1 VIQGYFVIFEVDSSA
16 LHCGT

>member
-1 VIQGYFVIFEVDSSA
+1 VIQGYFVTFEVDSSA